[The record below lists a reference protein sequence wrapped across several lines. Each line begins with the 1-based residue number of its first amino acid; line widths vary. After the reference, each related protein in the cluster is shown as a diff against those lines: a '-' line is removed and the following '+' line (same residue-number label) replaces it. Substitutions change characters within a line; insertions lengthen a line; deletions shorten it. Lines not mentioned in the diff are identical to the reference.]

1 MSLELANDQFDSRS
15 LNSSYPPFYS
25 SDGFSYTS
33 PWFIVPTL
41 LFGYTVLC
49 GGSRYLQLRHNPL
62 FSNNSNDSSTLSTIN
77 CLSPLGK
84 LVALLSVIVTFS
96 FVVDAAVIVVRAFV
110 ESTWTSATLSYYI
123 VTSYLA
129 WTFSII
135 MLSQETQLFGRW
147 YWIQYVFWFLALFLE
162 TSIGWLWAT
171 GIKYSGNGQNEPFGI
186 YDKALF
192 GIFIGRYIFQFILV
206 VLSLIHMFTQEREA
220 DENNPLLGS
229 SRTQADYGSVPGTSA
244 ADAPENSGLKNFI
257 SQFRKIFPYIWP
269 YGDKHL
275 QFLIF
280 VCFSLMVLGLVINVF
295 TPVQI
300 GLVVD
305 QLNDGAG
312 KFAWA
317 AVSLYV
323 GFRFLQGGSGL
334 IQACQNWIWIPV
346 QQHTTREI
354 SIKMFEHLHSLSLAF
369 HINRKTGEVLRVMDR
384 GTSSIVQL
392 LQQVVFQVFPA
403 IANIIVA
410 VFFFAFRFSLS
421 FGLIVFIT
429 MALYLYVTIRM
440 TQWRTKFRRE
450 MNQLDNLA
458 RTKAVDS
465 LLNFE
470 TVKYYG
476 AESFEVD
483 RYKTAIIDYQKADWK
498 SSISL
503 NVLNLTQNAVIT
515 LGLLVGSLLFA
526 WEVSKGNLTAGDYVI
541 FQMYMMQLYSPL
553 HFFGTYYRMIQQNF
567 IDMEKMLELFEVDQS
582 VKDIPGARELNVKSG
597 HVVFDNVTFNY
608 DPRQTALKGI
618 SFSIPAGATVALVG
632 PSGSGKST
640 ILRLLF
646 RFYDPTSG
654 NIYIDGQNIRELQ
667 QNSLRKNIGVV
678 PQDTVL
684 FNDTIEYNIRYGDVD
699 ASHETVVNAAK
710 AAQIHDSIMNF
721 PDGYETRVGER
732 GLRLSG
738 GEKQRLAIARTIVKN
753 PPIILLDE
761 ATSALDTTT
770 ERHIQ
775 DALNAMTKGRTT
787 LVIAHRLSTIMKA
800 DVILVVRDGEI
811 VETGTHDELI
821 RNALDNNGEGIYYDM
836 WEKQLHDDGP
846 SAENSILQDDQKD
859 DKPPVL

>member
-1 MSLELANDQFDSRS
+1 MSL
-15 LNSSYPPFYS
+15 
-25 SDGFSYTS
+25 
-33 PWFIVPTL
+33 
-41 LFGYTVLC
+41 
-49 GGSRYLQLRHNPL
+49 
-62 FSNNSNDSSTLSTIN
+62 
-77 CLSPLGK
+77 LSPLGK
-84 LVALLSVIVTFS
+84 LVALLSIIVTFS
-96 FVVDAAVIVVRAFV
+96 FVIDAAVIVLRVFIDN
-110 ESTWTSATLSYYI
+110 TWTSATLSYYV

-129 WTFSII
+129 WT
-135 MLSQETQLFGRW
+135 LSLILLTQEFQTFGQW
-147 YWIQYVFWFLALFLE
+147 YWIQYTYWILAMFMDG
-162 TSIGWLWAT
+162 SVGWLWAM
-171 GIKYSGNGQNEPFGI
+171 GLKYSRGEQGTVFGI
-186 YDKALF
+186 YDKIWLA
-192 GIFIGRYIFQFILV
+192 IFIGRFTVESILV
-206 VLSLIHMFTQEREA
+206 IVSLIHMFTREPVSEEGDA
-220 DENNPLLGS
+220 LLAS
-229 SRTQADYGSVPGTSA
+229 SRRPQPGYGSVPTCTPGTSGT
-244 ADAPENSGLKNFI
+244 APSEPSGLKNFI
-257 SQFRKIFPYIWP
+257 GEFKKIFPYIWP
-269 YGDKHL
+269 YGNRHL

-280 VCFSLMVLGLVINVF
+280 VCFSLMILGLVINVF

-300 GLVVD
+300 GRVVD
-305 QLNDGAG
+305 EISDGRG

-346 QQHTTREI
+346 QQYTTREI

-384 GTSSIVQL
+384 GTSSVVQL

-410 VFFFAFRFSLS
+410 VFFFAFRFSLP
-421 FGLIVFIT
+421 FGLIVFVT
-429 MALYLYVTIRM
+429 MALYLFVTIRM

-483 RYKTAIIDYQKADWK
+483 RYKTAIVDYQKADWK

-515 LGLLVGSLLFA
+515 LGLLIGSLLFA
-526 WEVSKGNLTAGDYVI
+526 WEVSNGKLTAGDYVI
-541 FQMYMMQLYSPL
+541 FNMYMMQLYSPL

-582 VKDIPGARELNVKSG
+582 VKDIPDAKELVVKSG
-597 HVVFDNVTFNY
+597 NVVFDNVIFNY
-608 DPRQTALKGI
+608 DPRQTALNGI
-618 SFSIPAGATVALVG
+618 SFSAPAGSTVALVG

-654 NIYIDGQNIRELQ
+654 SILIDGQNIRHVQ
-667 QNSLRKNIGVV
+667 QNSLRQNIGVV

-684 FNDTIEYNIRYGDVD
+684 FNDTIEYNIRYGDVN

-721 PDGYETRVGER
+721 PDGYQTVVGER

-738 GEKQRLAIARTIVKN
+738 GEKQRMAIARTIVKN

-770 ERHIQ
+770 ERYIQ
-775 DALNAMTKGRTT
+775 QALSNVTKDRTT
-787 LVIAHRLSTIMKA
+787 FVIAHRLSTIINA
-800 DVILVVRDGEI
+800 DLILVIKDGRVAES
-811 VETGTHDELI
+811 GTHDELLKQGAYDQGI
-821 RNALDNNGEGIYYDM
+821 YWEMWQKQLREDNDTDSTSTLGESKLNDNKPDSTKDDNNG
-836 WEKQLHDDGP
+836 
-846 SAENSILQDDQKD
+846 NSVTGK
-859 DKPPVL
+859 